1 MKEFF
6 RKKMV
11 ALKRKPQIIA
21 LIFLAVTFLIYS
33 LNLRMVSDTTA
44 RINMKGMGLAG
55 FATMLFSMLSF
66 VCFLNTFPHR
76 KKVNI
81 PMLVIFFA
89 MQGIILFCDFFYRN
103 KINDAIMNEINT
115 NGAASAQKMLVSNSF
130 ILSAR
135 SMLQTHQ
142 IFVIITIALV
152 VTLPV
157 YSKLLRMIKTSINVA
172 GNDDIGTIDISG
184 EDQ

>member
-11 ALKRKPQIIA
+11 ALKRKPQTIA

-103 KINDAIMNEINT
+103 KIYDAIMNEKNT

-135 SMLQTHQ
+135 SMLQIHQ
-142 IFVIITIALV
+142 IFVIV
-152 VTLPV
+152 VSNLDVARAYARRTNHHIHTMIHCLLC
-157 YSKLLRMIKTSINVA
+157 KLQI
-172 GNDDIGTIDISG
+172 
-184 EDQ
+184 